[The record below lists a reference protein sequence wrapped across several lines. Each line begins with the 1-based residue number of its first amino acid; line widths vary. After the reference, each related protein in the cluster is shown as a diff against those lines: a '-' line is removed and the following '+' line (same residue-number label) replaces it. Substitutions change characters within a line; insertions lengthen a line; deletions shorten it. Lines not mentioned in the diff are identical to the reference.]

1 MRMPVRV
8 WRATCH
14 KRNMLQ
20 KSEPE
25 LIDAGKR
32 GDTAAIAELFER
44 HYPSSLDV
52 ARRILRS
59 EEESQDAVQSAYF
72 AAFRNLHGFRG
83 DAAFKTWI
91 TRIVTNYCLMR
102 LRQPEIRT
110 RWINLDTLSANQG
123 SLLASHAP
131 SPEKSAFCEEIAAAL
146 SAAASALPKSL
157 CEVFHLHANSGLSL
171 KEVAAEMGLTLP
183 AAKSRLFRA
192 NARMRKRLQPIWS
205 NTRGPAPRR
214 SVPIPRGGEVGK
226 KAA

>member
-1 MRMPVRV
+1 
-8 WRATCH
+8 
-14 KRNMLQ
+14 MLQ
-20 KSEPE
+20 TSEAE

-32 GDTAAIAELFER
+32 GDKAAITELFER

-110 RWINLDTLSANQG
+110 RWINLDTLATNKLATNKG
-123 SLLASHAP
+123 SLLASPTP
-131 SPEKSAFCEEIAAAL
+131 SPEKSAFCGEIASAL
-146 SAAASALPKSL
+146 SAAASTLPKSL
-157 CEVFHLHANSGLSL
+157 CEVFHLYANSGLSL
-171 KEVAAEMGLTLP
+171 REVAAAMGLSLP

-192 NARMRKRLQPIWS
+192 NARMRKHLQPVWS

-214 SVPIPRGGEVGK
+214 NQPIPLGREVRN